1 MQAFKNVKKLKTAT
15 KSGEQGK
22 VVSAKKLFTLGSLFC
37 VLLSLNI
44 LGFSLPYFG
53 FSNEVKQITSSWSP
67 NLQDIGKLKYVLEE
81 ENLTEKEVGLLV
93 SEMAMPFENVFV
105 SKADDCFAV
114 NGLGS
119 LVVKSCLAGKVTK
132 IEDKGLSKTVTI
144 SHGKGLVSVYS
155 CLDNVGV
162 KEGDSVKKNTAIGV
176 SYSSQINLKIL
187 LGGKTVAGLI
197 VKDGEMSFS

>member
-1 MQAFKNVKKLKTAT
+1 MRVFKNVKELKTASKT
-15 KSGEQGK
+15 QEKGK
-22 VVSAKKLFTLGSLFC
+22 IVSAKKLFTLGSLFC
-37 VLLSLNI
+37 VLLSFSLM
-44 LGFSLPYFG
+44 GFSMSYFG
-53 FSNEVKQITSSWSP
+53 FADEVKRITSSWSP
-67 NLQDIGKLKYVLEE
+67 NLQDIGKLKFVSEE
-81 ENLTEKEVGLLV
+81 ELTEKEVSLIV

-105 SKADDCFAV
+105 SEADGCFAV

-132 IEDKGLSKTVTI
+132 VEDKGLSKTVTI

-187 LGGKTVAGLI
+187 LGGKAVAGLV
-197 VKDGEMSFS
+197 VKDGEMNFS